1 MTSEAKIG
9 LLLGLV
15 FIFIIAFI
23 INGLPSFWNKSDSGE
38 VAVATENPED
48 TAVGIGVNERKAGE
62 AIERIEPGTA
72 VNSNGVVV
80 ETQGNSDVRFVSE
93 APKGVTNASANAELK
108 PVTAT
113 QTLPANAGE
122 QTSDVQPVSMQPEK
136 QTYVVCSGDSLYTIA
151 KKFYGASEAG
161 KKSTTNLIFNA
172 NRNILKSP
180 SKLQIGQKLV
190 IPPLPNKQNRS
201 SSSVESAAVNTTVS
215 PAVQTEQATQTEEG
229 VVAGGNQ
236 TAPSRDYVVQS
247 GDSLWKIAAKQLGNG
262 ARYDEIAELN
272 ADVLNGGD
280 DLTVGMRLK
289 LPAR

>member
-38 VAVATENPED
+38 VAVATENTED

-62 AIERIEPGTA
+62 AIERIEPVA
-72 VNSNGVVV
+72 AANNNGVVV
-80 ETQGNSDVRFVSE
+80 ETQGNSDVRFVTE
-93 APKGVTNASANAELK
+93 LPKGVTNASANAELK
-108 PVTAT
+108 PVTVT
-113 QTLPANAGE
+113 QALPADAGG
-122 QTSDVQPVSMQPEK
+122 QTSDVQQVAIQPEK
-136 QTYVVCSGDSLYTIA
+136 QTYVVCEGDSLYTIA
-151 KKFYGASEAG
+151 KKFYGAAAAG
-161 KKSTTNLIFNA
+161 KKATINLIFNA

-180 SKLQIGQKLV
+180 SKIQIGQKLV

-201 SSSVESAAVNTTVS
+201 TNVESTVVNTTVS
-215 PAVQTEQATQTEEG
+215 PDVQTEQTPQSEEG
-229 VVAGGNQ
+229 AVVGGNQ
-236 TAPSRDYVVQS
+236 TTSTRDYVVQS

-262 ARYDEIAELN
+262 TRYDEIAELN
-272 ADVLNGGD
+272 TDVLNGD
-280 DLTVGMRLK
+280 DNLTVGMHLK

>member
-38 VAVATENPED
+38 VAVATESQED

-122 QTSDVQPVSMQPEK
+122 QTSDVQQVSMQPEK

-190 IPPLPNKQNRS
+190 IPPLPNKQS
-201 SSSVESAAVNTTVS
+201 HSISVESTVVNTTVS
-215 PAVQTEQATQTEEG
+215 PNVQTEQATQTEEG

-262 ARYDEIAELN
+262 TRYDEIAELN